1 MDIGIFLAKL
11 GRRVC
16 WNLKSRHRSVENYQM
31 FQRICHGEDVFAA
44 PKFEPIEGVALK
56 SMLILGK
63 FSPMSP
69 ELFRTYP
76 HREENQENYTSI
88 TTFEIDIMK
97 KSSTIN

>member
-16 WNLKSRHRSVENYQM
+16 WNLQSRHRSVENYQM

-44 PKFEPIEGVALK
+44 PKFEPIDGVTLK

-63 FSPMSP
+63 FFFYVTKTCPN
-69 ELFRTYP
+69 L
-76 HREENQENYTSI
+76 
-88 TTFEIDIMK
+88 
-97 KSSTIN
+97 ST